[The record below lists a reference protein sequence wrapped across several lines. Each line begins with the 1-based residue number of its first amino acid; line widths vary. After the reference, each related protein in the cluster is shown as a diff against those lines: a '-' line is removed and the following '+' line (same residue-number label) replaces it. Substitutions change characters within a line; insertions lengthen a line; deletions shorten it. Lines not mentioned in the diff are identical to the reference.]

1 MAPAQVVEPK
11 ELPPEFIAALG
22 LVSPAG
28 AGYAV
33 AVAAGA
39 QAGLATAFGA
49 GPAAGLPAAG
59 CGRPGCQRRC
69 LHCRGGANTAAWRN
83 AGEASTGRSRHMQ
96 VKPPPPT
103 SWLADLEREPRRS
116 DAGERQ
122 VWDALTRQ
130 LKASLN
136 DTQLCL
142 TCGRRIEAAQRL
154 EIGRNTITGKI
165 LELGLDD

>member
-59 CGRPGCQRRC
+59 QDVSGAAYIAGAAPTPPHGGMQGRLQQVGPGT
-69 LHCRGGANTAAWRN
+69 CR
-83 AGEASTGRSRHMQ
+83 
-96 VKPPPPT
+96 
-103 SWLADLEREPRRS
+103 
-116 DAGERQ
+116 
-122 VWDALTRQ
+122 
-130 LKASLN
+130 
-136 DTQLCL
+136 
-142 TCGRRIEAAQRL
+142 
-154 EIGRNTITGKI
+154 
-165 LELGLDD
+165 